1 MATKKFT
8 ATRKYNE
15 LYYQFPKVFITSEK
29 YRSLSDKAKIAYM
42 VFRSRLDFAI
52 QRNQVDSQGFVYF
65 EFTEQ
70 ELAKALNCSR
80 RSISTLKNELKKYE
94 LLEIEDRGF
103 DQQTGKRNKSRL
115 YLGELDT
122 TENDVYSITVED
134 LPSADFTQREE
145 EKNFV
150 DNLED
155 LGDFNEKNPCA
166 NPAQLFNNS
175 FNHLDTEKLDTK
187 IDTTNRSENSSSWQK
202 EFIDRYSESTFVPK
216 DVLTWIVR
224 SSDEWRDAKE
234 QLNMVYDSKRIIEKR
249 QRNYNQKHGLS
260 GGNEYRILGETF
272 AEDLSEMYQRCI
284 QNEKVARHEGKE
296 IKNRKGFYFKALLN
310 FWECCVRELNL
321 DPMTTGLPE
330 QAEYLLLQAK
340 RSCSREEL
348 ENQIY
353 GLSQLPKI
361 SIHNWLEELDR

>member
-42 VFRSRLDFAI
+42 IFRSRLDFAI
-52 QRNQVDSQGFVYF
+52 QRNQIDNKGFIYF

-70 ELAKALNCSR
+70 ELAKALNCCR
-80 RSISTLKNELKKYE
+80 RSVNTIKDELKKYE

-103 DQQTGKRNKSRL
+103 DKQTGKRNKSRL

-122 TENDVYSITVED
+122 TENDVYSLGIEE
-134 LPSADFTQREE
+134 LPSADFAQEQEE
-145 EKNFV
+145 GKNI
-150 DNLED
+150 DNTETSCHFD
-155 LGDFNEKNPCA
+155 TKKPCA
-166 NPAQLFNNS
+166 NSAQLFNNS
-175 FNHLDTEKLDTK
+175 FNYLDTEN
-187 IDTTNRSENSSSWQK
+187 IDTTIDTTSPVEMVDNWQK
-202 EFIDRYSESTFVPK
+202 EFIARYSESTFVPE
-216 DVLTWIVR
+216 DVLVWIVR
-224 SSDEWRDAKE
+224 SSEEWREAKE
-234 QLNMVYDSKRIIEKR
+234 QLNMIYDSKRIIEKR
-249 QRNYNQKHGLS
+249 QRNYNKRHGIS
-260 GGNEYRILGETF
+260 SEEYRILGETF
-272 AEDLSEMYQRCI
+272 AEDLTHMYQRCI
-284 QNEKVARHEGKE
+284 QNEKIARHEGKA
-296 IKNRKGFYFKALLN
+296 IQNRKGFYFRALLN

-321 DPMTTGLPE
+321 DPTATKLSD

-340 RSCSREEL
+340 RSCNREDL

-353 GLSQLPKI
+353 GLSQLPEI